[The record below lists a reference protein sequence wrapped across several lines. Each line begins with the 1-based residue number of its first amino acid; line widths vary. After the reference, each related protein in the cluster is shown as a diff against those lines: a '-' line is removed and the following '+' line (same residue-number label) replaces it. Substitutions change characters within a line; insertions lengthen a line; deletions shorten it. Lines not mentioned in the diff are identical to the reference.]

1 MNILVVEDEPSLR
14 NTITM
19 ALTSCGHPTTSAET
33 GNEALE
39 RAREERPGLV
49 LLDLQLP
56 EMDGW
61 EFLRH
66 FRALQDCATVP
77 VVVTSAAHNVVTAEL
92 DAQAFLP
99 KPFDLDELLD
109 VVEELLSAPHSIN
122 SRDGPRSVGAIT

>member
-14 NTITM
+14 TTITM
-19 ALTSCGHPTTSAET
+19 ALTSCGHPTASAET
-33 GNEALE
+33 GIEALE
-39 RAREERPGLV
+39 RVGEQRPELV

-66 FRALQDCATVP
+66 FRGLPDCATVP
-77 VVVTSAAHNVVTAEL
+77 VVVTSAAHRVVPSEL
-92 DAQAFLP
+92 DAQAFRP

-109 VVEELLSAPHSIN
+109 VVEELLSARTAS
-122 SRDGPRSVGAIT
+122 SAATCRVA

>member
-19 ALTSCGHPTTSAET
+19 ALTSCGHSTLAAET
-33 GNEALE
+33 GIEALD
-39 RAREERPGLV
+39 RVREQRPELV

-66 FRALQDCATVP
+66 FRALQDCASVP
-77 VVVTSAAHNVVTAEL
+77 VVVTSATHRVVVAEL

-122 SRDGPRSVGAIT
+122 SRDGPRSVGATT